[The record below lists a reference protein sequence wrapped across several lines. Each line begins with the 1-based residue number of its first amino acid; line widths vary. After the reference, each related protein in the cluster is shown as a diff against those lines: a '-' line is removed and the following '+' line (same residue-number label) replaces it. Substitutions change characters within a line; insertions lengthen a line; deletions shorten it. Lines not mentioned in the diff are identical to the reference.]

1 MRKISSLLYN
11 KYSLIFTREKYNN
24 DIINNLITSKSS
36 HLVSC
41 LKESMIYDFVDEFLK
56 RYYIKN
62 ESRDRIPKFVNYYK
76 NYLKFFCRPIFR
88 SFPLNDIIQSYG
100 EKCAEIYYNDNYG
113 KKKSKNESVTAD
125 SKKKKIT
132 NDLKIIFS
140 NTIREN
146 INNVSTSTI
155 VTSNYNKKDE
165 NSSFLS
171 SHSQISQT
179 VIYGNKNNDNTFCTT
194 NESLIDIVNNLSV
207 NKKRIQLIAKPNP
220 LMQNCLSPEKIDI
233 NPKLKYKLK
242 GPSIHIKNSRST
254 QSKQLLTEENQK
266 KTFTKI
272 SLDLIKITDTNG
284 GICTTRKPISSNNI
298 ILASAKKENNTYRST
313 ANNITQN
320 QTSTSSG
327 HCVEIKK
334 TTQKTK
340 IISRNINN
348 NFFKDV
354 KTVATPHKS
363 ITKLQKPIFSSFNH
377 FDKQQQMLNKEKKIP
392 KISNYSG
399 KSIKRSNFG
408 RLGAGIA
415 VISNISN
422 SPNGN
427 IFRSTL
433 TNMNTNT
440 KHKKSKTGNITNG
453 TVPVYKI
460 IKYNGCVIKLK

>member
-11 KYSLIFTREKYNN
+11 KYSLIFTKEKYNN

-194 NESLIDIVNNLSV
+194 NESLIDIVNNFE
-207 NKKRIQLIAKPNP
+207 Q
-220 LMQNCLSPEKIDI
+220 
-233 NPKLKYKLK
+233 
-242 GPSIHIKNSRST
+242 
-254 QSKQLLTEENQK
+254 
-266 KTFTKI
+266 
-272 SLDLIKITDTNG
+272 KITKCQT
-284 GICTTRKPISSNNI
+284 I
-298 ILASAKKENNTYRST
+298 YR
-313 ANNITQN
+313 
-320 QTSTSSG
+320 
-327 HCVEIKK
+327 
-334 TTQKTK
+334 
-340 IISRNINN
+340 
-348 NFFKDV
+348 
-354 KTVATPHKS
+354 
-363 ITKLQKPIFSSFNH
+363 
-377 FDKQQQMLNKEKKIP
+377 
-392 KISNYSG
+392 
-399 KSIKRSNFG
+399 
-408 RLGAGIA
+408 
-415 VISNISN
+415 
-422 SPNGN
+422 
-427 IFRSTL
+427 
-433 TNMNTNT
+433 
-440 KHKKSKTGNITNG
+440 
-453 TVPVYKI
+453 
-460 IKYNGCVIKLK
+460 